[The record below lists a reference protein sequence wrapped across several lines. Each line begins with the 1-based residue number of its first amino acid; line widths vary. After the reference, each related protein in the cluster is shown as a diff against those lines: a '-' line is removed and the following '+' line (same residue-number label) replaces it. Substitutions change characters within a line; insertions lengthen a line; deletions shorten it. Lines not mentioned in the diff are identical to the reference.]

1 MALSAAM
8 TVAQRSSLVAHWH
21 RPLHRAVPNGAGHNR
36 WSKVRH
42 IKGQRDGQ
50 RAALI
55 QRLCARLRA
64 AAMDGGPDPAVNAAL
79 AQAVAQCRASNVPKA
94 SIMAAISAAKPQCS
108 ERRLLAVRGPGGS
121 RIVVVYD
128 GREGALLSCVKRLLH
143 REGAAL
149 SEVPR
154 GAFEERGW
162 IRTAPHSAAGCPI
175 GQEGALSAAIA
186 AGAEDVN
193 LDGKPG
199 DGDGE
204 EALEFLCPPSELSA
218 VGQRPAAGGAPPVG
232 LRRPFGPPPPGGAAG
247 RREAEGG
254 AAPEGTAPLPRGQRR
269 RP

>member
-1 MALSAAM
+1 
-8 TVAQRSSLVAHWH
+8 
-21 RPLHRAVPNGAGHNR
+21 
-36 WSKVRH
+36 
-42 IKGQRDGQ
+42 
-50 RAALI
+50 
-55 QRLCARLRA
+55 
-64 AAMDGGPDPAVNAAL
+64 MDGGPDPAVNAAL

-175 GQEGALSAAIA
+175 GQEEALSAAIA

-218 VGQRPAAGGAPPVG
+218 VGQRLQQEG
-232 LRRPFGPPPPGGAAG
+232 LRLLASGVRLVPH
-247 RREAEGG
+247 RRVALQAE
-254 AAPEGTAPLPRGQRR
+254 ERR
-269 RP
+269 RAERLLKELRRCPGVSDVVHNIEGPEVGEGEPEVGG